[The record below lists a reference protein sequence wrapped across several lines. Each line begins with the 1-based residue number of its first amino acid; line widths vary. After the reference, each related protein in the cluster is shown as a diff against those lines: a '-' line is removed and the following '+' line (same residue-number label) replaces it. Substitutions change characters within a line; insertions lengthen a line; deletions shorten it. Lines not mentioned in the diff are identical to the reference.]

1 MLTSELVGR
10 LHKDSE
16 LSHIFKYSLI
26 FEHKPL
32 VVLFLLHCKDSFI
45 YNAFSWM
52 RSMCVY
58 SSFFV
63 VFVY

>member
-45 YNAFSWM
+45 YNAFS
-52 RSMCVY
+52 
-58 SSFFV
+58 
-63 VFVY
+63 